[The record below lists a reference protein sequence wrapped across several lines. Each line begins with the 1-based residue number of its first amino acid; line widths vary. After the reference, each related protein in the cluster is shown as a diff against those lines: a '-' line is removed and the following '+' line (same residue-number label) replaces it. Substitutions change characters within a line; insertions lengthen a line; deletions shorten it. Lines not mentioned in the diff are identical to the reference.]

1 MHRCNPPGRI
11 AKPDHHREAV
21 TPMNILLL
29 TQVLPYPLDA
39 GPKTRAYYVLRY
51 LAQKHN
57 VTLVSFVR
65 ATDTPAAVEHL
76 AAYCSAVHTVPI
88 VRSSSR
94 NVRFLAE
101 SLVTNQPFI
110 ITRDRSDAMRSLLAQ
125 LMHGPVTFDAVH
137 ADQLWMAPYVE
148 YAHSLAQRKP
158 LRVLDQHN
166 AVFMIFRRLAQ
177 GERNG
182 IKRQIMRLESHKL
195 ARYEAELCA
204 RLDRVAWVT
213 REDYEAVAAAAASGQ
228 PVVNSGIIPIC
239 IDVVDEPVIERKQPA
254 RRVTFLGGL
263 HYPPNAQGVLW
274 FAEHIFPKVLA
285 QTPDAVLT
293 VIGKQPPAELS
304 GLGIP
309 AANLDVTG
317 YVDDP
322 YPYLAETGAFI
333 VPLLAGGGMRVKILD
348 GWRWGLPLVS
358 TRVGAEG
365 IAAADGVNI
374 LLADAPDDFAARVVR
389 LLRDP
394 VLSKQIATGGRRSA
408 ELHYDWRNVYTAW
421 DTVYA

>member
-1 MHRCNPPGRI
+1 
-11 AKPDHHREAV
+11 
-21 TPMNILLL
+21 MNILLL

-88 VRSSSR
+88 MRSPVRDA
-94 NVRFLAE
+94 RFLAE
-101 SLVTNQPFI
+101 SLLTNQPFI
-110 ITRDRSDAMRSLLAQ
+110 ITRDRSEAMRGVLAKLLQGGSA
-125 LMHGPVTFDAVH
+125 FDAVH
-137 ADQLWMAPYVE
+137 GDQLWMAPYVE
-148 YAHSLAQRKP
+148 YAHALAQRKP

-177 GERNG
+177 GERNA
-182 IKRQIMRLESHKL
+182 IKRQIMRLEAHKL

-204 RLDRVAWVT
+204 RLDRVVWVT
-213 REDYEAVAAAAASGQ
+213 REDYDAVAAAAAPARPVISSG
-228 PVVNSGIIPIC
+228 VIPIC
-239 IDVVDEPVIERKQPA
+239 IDVVEEPVIERKQPA

-274 FAEHIFPKVLA
+274 FAEHIFPLVLA
-285 QTPDAVLT
+285 QCPDAVLT
-293 VIGKQPPAELS
+293 VIGKQPPAELTE
-304 GLGIP
+304 LGIP

-322 YPYLAETGAFI
+322 HPYLAETGAFI

-348 GWRWGLPLVS
+348 AWRWGLPLVS

-365 IAAADGVNI
+365 IAATDGVDI
-374 LLADAPDDFAARVVR
+374 LLADAPEDFAAQVVR

-394 VLSKQIATGGRRSA
+394 ALGNQIAAGGRRSA
-408 ELHYDWRNVYTAW
+408 ELHYDWRNVYRAW
-421 DTVYA
+421 DAVYA